1 MSPVQLLDQFTQA
14 AINVGAEVVPVGSV
28 ASAAEYI
35 SGKIEGSLLVPSFST
50 AGRFKL
56 KAALKKAG
64 IAIEVNNFRAVAAQV
79 EAGITGVN
87 FAIADTGTLVLES
100 TSEDI
105 RLATTLP
112 PKQFALLDP
121 KKIVADGLEAVNPL
135 RQLHQRDSRNYVAYV
150 TGPSRTAD
158 IERVL
163 TIGVHGP
170 KELFILLVPGLS
182 DDLLEM

>member
-1 MSPVQLLDQFTQA
+1 MSVTQLVDRFTA
-14 AINVGAEVVPVGSV
+14 NAINVGAEVISLDSV
-28 ASAAEYI
+28 SAAADYI
-35 SGKIEGSLLVPSFST
+35 AGNIKGSLLVPSFSS
-50 AGRFKL
+50 ASRFKL
-56 KAALKKAG
+56 KAALKKSG
-64 IAIEVNNFRAVAAQV
+64 VVIEVGDFRSVAAEA

-100 TSEDI
+100 TAEDI

-121 KKIVADGLEAVNPL
+121 KKIVADGIKAVAPL
-135 RQLHQRDSRNYVAYV
+135 RKFHQQDSRNYIAYV

-170 KELFILLVPGLS
+170 KELFILLVRGIS
-182 DDLLEM
+182 DDFMEM

>member
-1 MSPVQLLDQFTQA
+1 MSTTRLIGQFSEA
-14 AINVGAEVVPVGSV
+14 AKNVGAEVVTVDSV
-28 ASAAEYI
+28 SAAADFI
-35 SGKIEGSLLVPSFST
+35 AGKIDGSMLVPSFTS
-50 AGRFKL
+50 GSRFKL
-56 KAALKKAG
+56 KAALQKAG
-64 IAIEVNNFRAVAAQV
+64 VVIETDEFRSVAAQA
-79 EAGITGVN
+79 EAGISGVN

-100 TSEDI
+100 TVEDI

-121 KKIVADGLEAVNPL
+121 KKVVADGIGAVKPL
-135 RQLHQRDSRNYVAYV
+135 RQMHQRDSRNYVAYI

-182 DDLLEM
+182 DDFLEM

>member
-1 MSPVQLLDQFTQA
+1 MTQLIDLFSTQA
-14 AINVGAEVVPVGSV
+14 ENVGAEVVTVDSV
-28 ASAAEYI
+28 SAAARFIAETM
-35 SGKIEGSLLVPSFST
+35 SGTLLVPQFST
-50 AGRFKL
+50 ARRFKL

-64 IAIEVNNFRAVAAQV
+64 VTIASDRFREVAAAA

-87 FAIADTGTLVLES
+87 FAIADTGTLILES
-100 TSEDI
+100 TAEDI

-112 PKQFALLDP
+112 PKQFAILDP
-121 KKIVADGLEAVNPL
+121 GKIVADGIAAVKPL
-135 RQLHQRDSRNYVAYV
+135 RQFHQRDPHNYIAYV

-182 DDLLEM
+182 SDFMEM

>member
-1 MSPVQLLDQFTQA
+1 MTQHVELFREKA
-14 AINVGAEVVPVGSV
+14 VNVGAEVVSCDSV
-28 ASAAEYI
+28 AAAAQFIAEHI
-35 SGKIEGSLLVPSFST
+35 DGTLLVPAFSS
-50 AGRFKL
+50 ARRFKL

-64 IAIEVNNFRAVAAQV
+64 IAIEVDNFRTLAIEA

-100 TSEDI
+100 TAEDI
-105 RLATTLP
+105 RLATTWP

-121 KKIVADGLEAVNPL
+121 AKIVADGIEAVEPL
-135 RQLHQRDSRNYVAYV
+135 RQFHQRDPHNYIAYI

-182 DDLLEM
+182 DDFMEM

>member
-1 MSPVQLLDQFTQA
+1 MSTTKLIEQFSVA
-14 AINVGAEVVPVGSV
+14 ARNVGAEVIPVDSV
-28 ASAAEYI
+28 AAAAEYI
-35 SGKIEGSLLVPSFST
+35 AGKIDGSLLVPSFSS
-50 AGRFKL
+50 GSRFKL

-64 IAIEVNNFRAVAAQV
+64 VTIEVDKFRSVAEQA

-100 TSEDI
+100 TDEDI

-121 KKIVADGLEAVNPL
+121 QKIVADGIKAVAPL
-135 RQLHQRDSRNYVAYV
+135 RKFHQRDPRNYIAYV

-182 DDLLEM
+182 DDFMEM

>member
-1 MSPVQLLDQFTQA
+1 MAKTTLIEQFSVA
-14 AINVGAEVVPVGSV
+14 ARNVGAEVITVDSV
-28 ASAAEYI
+28 AAATEFI
-35 SGKIEGSLLVPSFST
+35 AGKIDGCLLVPAFST
-50 AGRFKL
+50 GSRFKL

-64 IAIEVNNFRAVAAQV
+64 VTVAVDNFRAVAEQA
-79 EAGITGVN
+79 EGGISGVN

-100 TSEDI
+100 TAEDI

-112 PKQFALLDP
+112 TKHFALLDP
-121 KKIVADGLEAVNPL
+121 KKIVADGIKAVKSL
-135 RQLHQRDSRNYVAYV
+135 RQMHQQDSRNYIAYI

-170 KELFILLVPGLS
+170 KELFILLIPGIS
-182 DDLLEM
+182 DDFLEM